1 MFTGGE
7 PLPYTQA
14 AQFEELTGVTI
25 LQFYGSNETGMLSA
39 TTLAD
44 PLDRRLRTAGR
55 IVPEMQVRLFDGDR
69 RRHRIGPRPTGVPRA
84 GDLSLGY
91 LGGTDH
97 DKLFTKDGWMRMGDI
112 CELDADG
119 YLSLTGRTSDF
130 ILRGGKNISAVQV
143 EEAVATHPAVAV
155 AAAVA
160 MPDPLFG
167 ERVCVFVELKGSCGS
182 RSAYARR
189 TPSAAGRFQGAAA
202 RTTRRSSTNCR
213 DRRAARSP
221 KADFATN
228 IRSTLEASSN
238 SAGAAIMT
246 TEVRRGGLEVWAPS
260 KVPPIGVDL
269 TDEQQMA
276 VAFRHLADIGFAEN
290 MAGHITW
297 QPDGQSDMFV
307 NPWGLWWQEL
317 TASDICV
324 VDEDARVVRG
334 RWDVTPA
341 IHIHTELHRL
351 RPDARVVIHN
361 HPYYVSL
368 LAALGMLPDLVHQ
381 TGSLFLDDMYLRR
394 ELRR

>member
-1 MFTGGE
+1 
-7 PLPYTQA
+7 
-14 AQFEELTGVTI
+14 
-25 LQFYGSNETGMLSA
+25 MLSA
-39 TTLAD
+39 TTVAD
-44 PLDRRLRTAGR
+44 PLHRRLRTAGR

-69 RRHRIGPRPTGVPRA
+69 DVTESGRGQPACRGPA
-84 GDLSLGY
+84 LSLGY

-119 YLSLTGRTSDF
+119 YLTLTGRTSDF

-160 MPDPLFG
+160 MPDPVFG
-167 ERVCVFVELKGSCGS
+167 ERVCVFVELKHGC
-182 RSAYARR
+182 ALDLPDARR
-189 TPSAAGRFQGAAA
+189 TPAAAGRFQGAAA
-202 RTTRRSSTNCR
+202 RTTRSARRTAAIIGRQDRQRPTSRGTSDRHSRSGSST
-213 DRRAARSP
+213 DSSEERAV
-221 KADFATN
+221 
-228 IRSTLEASSN
+228 
-238 SAGAAIMT
+238 MT
-246 TEVRRGGLEVWAPS
+246 TEEVRRGGLEVWAPS

-269 TDEQQMA
+269 TDEQQLA
-276 VAFRHLADIGFAEN
+276 IAFRHLADIGFAEN

-297 QPDGQSDMFV
+297 QPDGQTDMYV

-341 IHIHTELHRL
+341 IHIHTELHRHAARRPGGDPQPPLL
-351 RPDARVVIHN
+351 RQPDRCPRHAARTGA
-361 HPYYVSL
+361 PDR
-368 LAALGMLPDLVHQ
+368 LAVP
-381 TGSLFLDDMYLRR
+381 RR
-394 ELRR
+394 HVPGREVRR